1 MRFVAS
7 AAALA
12 GGLAALLPRALLDPA
27 RSSGRGPR
35 CAAAVLAL
43 GLALS
48 GLGLCLCAPPPAKA
62 ADPHACCPRS
72 ADHHPG
78 VPAASSIE
86 ASSAPCCASPMTPR
100 FRFTARIDDR
110 EVLRHALIA
119 AAATDVST
127 EGRVVAS
134 VIGSAAP
141 SFRSSWPPRTTVL
154 RI

>member
-1 MRFVAS
+1 MLRFVTS

-12 GGLAALLPRALLDPA
+12 GGLAALLPRARFGPA
-27 RSSGRGPR
+27 RSPAPR

-43 GLALS
+43 GLGVN
-48 GLGLCLCAPPPAKA
+48 GLGPCLCVPPPVKA

-86 ASSAPCCASPMTPR
+86 ASSASCCASHVTPS

-110 EVLRHALIA
+110 DALRHAPIA

-134 VIGSAAP
+134 VIGPAAP
-141 SFRSSWPPRTTVL
+141 SLRPSPPPRKTVL